1 MKQGLYDQLSVEIY
15 ENRRLMGQAAA
26 RDIRQTML
34 QLLVQK
40 ETINMIFAAAPS
52 QNDVLAALVADPT
65 IPWNRVNA
73 FHMDEYVNLPAT
85 ASQRFANFLKSHLFD
100 KVSFRSVNCLNSEAD
115 DLQAE
120 CDRYAALLAQHPTD
134 IVVLGIGENG
144 HIAFNDPDVADFHDP
159 AAVKIV
165 ALDAVCRQQQV
176 NDGCF
181 DSIEAVPTHAM
192 TLTVPTLISAPHLFC
207 IVPGPTKAN
216 AVRQTLCGPVSEC
229 CPASI
234 LRQHEGATL
243 YLDEDSGALL

>member
-52 QNDVLAALVADPT
+52 QNDALAALVADPA

-85 ASQRFANFLKSHLFD
+85 ASQGFANFLKSHLFD

-115 DLQAE
+115 DPQAE

-144 HIAFNDPDVADFHDP
+144 HIAFNDPDVADFRDP

-207 IVPGPTKAN
+207 IVPGPTKAK
-216 AVRQTLCGPVSEC
+216 AVQQTLCGPVSEC

-234 LRQHEGATL
+234 LRQHEGTTL

>member
-52 QNDVLAALVADPT
+52 QNDVLAALVADPA

-85 ASQRFANFLKSHLFD
+85 ASQGFANFLKRHLFD
-100 KVSFRSVNCLNSEAD
+100 KVSFRRVNCLNSEAD
-115 DLQAE
+115 DPQAE

-144 HIAFNDPDVADFHDP
+144 HIAFNDPDVADFRDP

-207 IVPGPTKAN
+207 IVPGPTKAK
-216 AVRQTLCGPVSEC
+216 AVQQTLCGPVSEC

-234 LRQHEGATL
+234 LRQHEGTTL